1 MKIKAN
7 PEKVRDLLQGIHEVE
22 RYPLIKNG
30 ELVFNNAGQ
39 PIFIDNKLGP
49 KAIYAHMRTR
59 DALVPINNAF
69 AKTFKALDDKYAF
82 ILSNKPLPA
91 DGATDEFKAAY
102 NKEVQEIKAAHQADV
117 DEVLATEEE
126 IEIHCYSV
134 HQLNINDPQNR
145 ISATAIRFCADIIL
159 DIEELENL

>member
-7 PEKVRDLLQGIHEVE
+7 PEKVRDLLQGIYEVE

-30 ELVFNNAGQ
+30 ELVLNTAGK

-69 AKTFKALDDKYAF
+69 ANTFKALDDKYAF

-91 DGATDEFKAAY
+91 DDASDEFKAAY
-102 NKEVQEIKAAHQADV
+102 DKEVEEIRAAHQA
-117 DEVLATEEE
+117 EVNEILATEEE
-126 IEIHCYSV
+126 IDLHCYSV
-134 HQLNINDPQNR
+134 HQLNLTDPLNR
-145 ISATAIRFCADIIL
+145 ISSNALNMCRELFT